1 MDLSQNE
8 WEAMHRSKDE
18 TIILDV
24 RTLEEYNQ
32 VHIPNARLI
41 DIQNPPNFLQELEL
55 LNRSKT
61 YLVYCRSGARSSQA
75 CMLMKNKGVENCFNL
90 LGGINQWNGKIV
102 T

>member
-8 WEAMHRSKDE
+8 WAAMHRSKKE
-18 TIILDV
+18 TILLDV

-32 VHIPNARLI
+32 GHIPNAKLI
-41 DIQNPPNFLQELEL
+41 DIQIPSNFLQDLEL
-55 LNRSKT
+55 LNPSKT

-75 CMLMKNKGVENCFNL
+75 CILMKNKGIINSFNL
-90 LGGINQWNGKIV
+90 LGGIIQWKGEIV

>member
-32 VHIPNARLI
+32 GHIPNAQLI
-41 DIQNPPNFLQELEL
+41 DIQNAPNFLQELEL

>member
-8 WEAMHRSKDE
+8 WEAMQRSKDE

-32 VHIPNARLI
+32 GHIPNARLI

-90 LGGINQWNGKIV
+90 LGGINQWHGKIV

>member
-8 WEAMHRSKDE
+8 WEAMNRSKEE

-32 VHIPNARLI
+32 GHIPNARLI

>member
-32 VHIPNARLI
+32 GHIPNARLT

>member
-8 WEAMHRSKDE
+8 WAEMHRSKE
-18 TIILDV
+18 AILLDV

-32 VHIPNARLI
+32 GHIPNAQLI
-41 DIQNPPNFLQELEL
+41 NIQNPPNFLQELEL

-90 LGGINQWNGKIV
+90 LGGINQWNGEII

>member
-8 WEAMHRSKDE
+8 WEAMQRSKDE

-32 VHIPNARLI
+32 GHIPNARLI

>member
-8 WEAMHRSKDE
+8 WEAMNRSKEE

-32 VHIPNARLI
+32 GHIPNAQLI
-41 DIQNPPNFLQELEL
+41 NIQNPPNFLQELEL

-75 CMLMKNKGVENCFNL
+75 CILMKNKGIENCFNL